1 MALTVLLVDDDKLV
15 RPVAA
20 AIVAELGYRVIEAA
34 DGVAALE
41 ILRGPYPVD
50 VLMTDLAMP
59 RMGGMELA
67 LLAQSI
73 RPNLPVLY
81 TSAYFR
87 DAEGHP
93 GLRYGRF
100 LQKPWRL
107 GELKVAL
114 DALLGLT
121 APSESD
127 RSEQR

>member
-1 MALTVLLVDDDKLV
+1 MPTLLLVDDDDLV

-20 AIVAELGYRVIEAA
+20 AIVGELGYTVLEAA
-34 DGVAALE
+34 SGEAALE
-41 ILRGPYPVD
+41 VLRGPHAID

-59 RMGGMELA
+59 GMGGMELA
-67 LLAQSI
+67 LVAQSV

-93 GLRYGRF
+93 ALRFGRF

-107 GELKVAL
+107 SELRVAL
-114 DALLGLT
+114 EELLAATSRGGRSDEPGAL
-121 APSESD
+121 
-127 RSEQR
+127 

>member
-1 MALTVLLVDDDKLV
+1 MPSILLVDDDELV

-20 AIVAELGYRVIEAA
+20 ALVAELGHTVIQAVSGE
-34 DGVAALE
+34 AALE
-41 ILRGPYPVD
+41 VLRGPHQVD

-59 RMGGMELA
+59 GMGGMELA
-67 LLAQSI
+67 LIAQTI

-93 GLRYGRF
+93 GLRFGRF

-107 GELKVAL
+107 G
-114 DALLGLT
+114 
-121 APSESD
+121 
-127 RSEQR
+127 